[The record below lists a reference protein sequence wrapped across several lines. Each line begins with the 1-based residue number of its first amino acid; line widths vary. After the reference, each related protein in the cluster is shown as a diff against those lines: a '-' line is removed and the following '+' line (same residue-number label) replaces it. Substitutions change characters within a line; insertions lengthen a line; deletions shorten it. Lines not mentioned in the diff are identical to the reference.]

1 MKRTITLLCITAA
14 ALLAGCSMIA
24 RKDIDQALDLA
35 KAAND
40 QQGVDCLNAQRL
52 IFGAE
57 PIGIFTVAEQAR
69 LMQRAISVCGGVMP
83 TSALATNVPGSPL
96 TPAK

>member
-1 MKRTITLLCITAA
+1 MKHLVVLIA
-14 ALLAGCSMIA
+14 ALTLGACSMIA
-24 RKDIDQALDLA
+24 TKDIDQALGLA

-40 QQGVDCLNAQRL
+40 QQGIDCLNAQRL

-69 LMQRAISVCGGVMP
+69 LMQRAVSVCGGVMP
-83 TSALATNVPGSPL
+83 TASMVT
-96 TPAK
+96 K